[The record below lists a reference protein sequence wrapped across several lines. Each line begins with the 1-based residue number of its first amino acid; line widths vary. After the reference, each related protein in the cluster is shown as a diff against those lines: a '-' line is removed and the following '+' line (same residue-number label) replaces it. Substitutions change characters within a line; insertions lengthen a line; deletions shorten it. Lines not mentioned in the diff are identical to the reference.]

1 MVGSANMTDR
11 AGLGLPPWMRLPGK
25 MVSWKTLKL
34 SSLKAYSK
42 LRVIGGSGKSRAG
55 FPHSLEFAGPWCS
68 VSISSHGAVMGTQ
81 GFSRKSL
88 LTGENNRVQVKLQAT
103 GACICLHACDARAG
117 SEFSSLPHRHS

>member
-42 LRVIGGSGKSRAG
+42 LRVIGGSGKLVSRTVWNLQVPGAR
-55 FPHSLEFAGPWCS
+55 FPSAH
-68 VSISSHGAVMGTQ
+68 MGQ
-81 GFSRKSL
+81 
-88 LTGENNRVQVKLQAT
+88 
-103 GACICLHACDARAG
+103 
-117 SEFSSLPHRHS
+117 